1 MHITFG
7 LSWFSGEE
15 DKQAIDEGL
24 FRLLD
29 AVSSQGSLKRA
40 AEETRLSYRHAWGLL
55 KKWETEF
62 GSPLATLQRGRN
74 HGASLTSLGEK
85 LVQAHQSLTDKL
97 QSEYQS
103 IGEEISLSLQEVI
116 KSNKGHTLKI
126 SASHGMAINFLNQL
140 LQNNKDI
147 KTDLD
152 VHGSLESLRLL
163 NQSNYDVAGFHYPLG
178 SIDDMP
184 VDFSKTLAPVYRK
197 YLNREKHELL
207 LVATREQGIII
218 DANNSAKVKTL
229 SDLSNRA
236 VRFINRQHDSGTR
249 IILDQLLTSS
259 NINAKDIN
267 GYSNEEFTH
276 VAVAAMIASG
286 AANTGFGIKAAASQ
300 FGLTFIP
307 VIKETYIL
315 AVNKQTPENVKSL
328 LRKHL
333 SSVEFKTTVNAY
345 PGYDAANSGRRLGLE
360 KLLTNQHMNAF

>member
-1 MHITFG
+1 MHISFG
-7 LSWFSGEE
+7 LNWFSGEE
-15 DKQAIDEGL
+15 DKQAIDERL

-29 AVSSQGSLKRA
+29 AIRSQGSLKRA

-55 KKWETEF
+55 KKWENEF
-62 GSPLATLQRGRN
+62 DSPLTTLQRGRN

-103 IGEEISLSLQEVI
+103 IGEEIGLSLQEVI

-147 KTDLD
+147 KTVLD

-178 SIDDMP
+178 DSIGDAP
-184 VDFSKTLAPVYRK
+184 VDFSKTLAPAYRQ
-197 YLNREKHELL
+197 YLNRDKHELL
-207 LVATREQGIII
+207 FVATREQGIIT

-249 IILDQLLTSS
+249 IILEQLLTSS
-259 NINAKDIN
+259 NINTKDIG

-286 AANTGFGIKAAASQ
+286 AANVGFGIKAAASQ
-300 FGLTFIP
+300 FGLIFIP

-315 AVNKQTPENVKSL
+315 AVNKQTPANVKSL

-345 PGYDAANSGRRLGLE
+345 PGYDATNAGRKLDLE
-360 KLLTNQHMNAF
+360 KLLTN